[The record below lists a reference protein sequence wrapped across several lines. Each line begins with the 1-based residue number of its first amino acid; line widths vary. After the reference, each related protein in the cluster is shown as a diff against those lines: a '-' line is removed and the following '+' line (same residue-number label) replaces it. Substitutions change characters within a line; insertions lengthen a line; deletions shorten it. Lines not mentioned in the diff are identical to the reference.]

1 MSEYSNNG
9 ETKSLSIV
17 FCGPKMTGVV
27 LILIRKILAVDMMS
41 VTVEDKK

>member
-1 MSEYSNNG
+1 
-9 ETKSLSIV
+9 
-17 FCGPKMTGVV
+17 MTDIV